1 MRKAPIISRI
11 DSVPSCD
18 AVRVTDRQSDVVVV
32 GGGPAGLYAALGLAR
47 AGHDVRLVE
56 EHPRIGEPVHCTG
69 VLARDAFSAFGIGT
83 GSVLNELTR
92 VRFYSPSGE
101 TIEHETPS
109 VEAVVIDRAR
119 FDQGLA
125 DEAVRSGVV
134 MHHGRVSAVD
144 VDAAGVTLSFSDGS
158 IRGRVCVLACGAS
171 YGLQRRLGLGMPRL
185 LLQSAQAELPAD
197 RLGPVEVHFGAEAA
211 PGGFAWAVPVERA
224 EGAFVRMG
232 VMCDGDASRHFRH
245 MVEVLSPRWGVSVG
259 RCRPRQKVLPL
270 GPIDRTYADRL
281 LVLGDAAGLVK
292 PTTGGGIYYSLLS
305 AKIATDVL
313 GPALASDTLGAD
325 TLAAYE
331 VAWRRA
337 IGSELRWQLILRRIA
352 QRLDD
357 TDIEGL
363 FDLARTDGLMPLV
376 RRTASFNRHREF
388 IVALLKHPPARRVL
402 FRAALA

>member
-1 MRKAPIISRI
+1 MTEPH
-11 DSVPSCD
+11 
-18 AVRVTDRQSDVVVV
+18 SDVVVV
-32 GGGPAGLYAALGLAR
+32 GGGPAGLYAALRLAQS
-47 AGHDVRLVE
+47 GHDVQLIE
-56 EHPRIGEPVHCTG
+56 EHPGIGEPVHCTG
-69 VLARDAFSAFGIGT
+69 VLARDAFGAFGIGT

-101 TIEHETPS
+101 TVEHETPT
-109 VEAVVIDRAR
+109 VEAVVIDRAK
-119 FDQGLA
+119 FDRGLA
-125 DEAVRSGVV
+125 DEAARSGVV
-134 MHHGRVSAVD
+134 MHRGRVSAVD
-144 VDAAGVTLSFSDGS
+144 IDAAGVTVTYAGEA
-158 IRGRVCVLACGAS
+158 IRGRMCLLACGAN

-224 EGAFVRMG
+224 EGGFVRIG
-232 VMCDGDASRHFRH
+232 VMCDADAGRHFRR
-245 MVEVLSPRWGVSVG
+245 MVDVLGARWGVSAG

-270 GPIDRTYADRL
+270 GPIDRTYRDRL

-305 AKIATDVL
+305 ARIATELL
-313 GPALASDTLGAD
+313 GPALAADALGGDA
-325 TLAAYE
+325 LAAYE
-331 VAWRRA
+331 AAWRKA

-357 TDIEGL
+357 ADSEGL
-363 FDLARTDGLMPLV
+363 FDLARADGLMPLV